1 MLLLM
6 LRRALHVM
14 GLRLLLLLLLRLRLR
29 RGRHVRRH
37 VWRHVLKGLGGK

>member
-14 GLRLLLLLLLRLRLR
+14 GLRLLLLLRLRLR